1 MCESVSR
8 QLGLSE
14 RQTLQSTHSL
24 GQPLWGPG
32 LPDLLTAAETAS
44 LRQLYDLLAAVGAL
58 TPLRTAFGS
67 FICLDGERIVQD
79 REHDDRMIERLLDY
93 KAKIDGIVTD
103 AFKADGDLRQTQKEA
118 FETFINKREN
128 KPAELIAKFL
138 DIRLRS
144 GNKTMSDDELEH
156 VLDEAL
162 ILFRYTHAKDM
173 FEEFYKRYF
182 AKRLLLNRSA
192 SSDAEQSMLLKLKE
206 ECGAAFTQKLETML
220 KDVSLSD
227 DMMKAY
233 DGQLAKEQAAVT
245 AAAAAEDGG
254 EAFDLHVNVLTQAHW
269 PTYPQVDVIIPPE
282 VCFKLRRCICKR
294 LTEGHADGCLGERFR
309 AFYEARFQGRKL
321 HWAHSLGTTALVAQ
335 FGRAGEKEL
344 HLSTFQTVV
353 LLLFNGLEPGARLGY
368 AAIRA
373 RTGLEDKELKRTL
386 QSLACGQ
393 IPTRV
398 LRKEPQ
404 GKDVDETDAFTVNEG
419 IKNDRKRIRVNM
431 IQLAETQEEQ
441 KSTVDRV
448 MFDRELV
455 LQASAVRILKAKKT
469 VKHAELLQDI
479 VAQIAARFTVDVAEI
494 KKTFETLID
503 KEYMERVEGQRGVYR
518 YLA

>member
-1 MCESVSR
+1 M
-8 QLGLSE
+8 
-14 RQTLQSTHSL
+14 
-24 GQPLWGPG
+24 
-32 LPDLLTAAETAS
+32 AA
-44 LRQLYDLLAAVGAL
+44 
-58 TPLRTAFGS
+58 
-67 FICLDGERIVQD
+67 
-79 REHDDRMIERLLDY
+79 
-93 KAKIDGIVTD
+93 
-103 AFKADGDLRQTQKEA
+103 
-118 FETFINKREN
+118 
-128 KPAELIAKFL
+128 
-138 DIRLRS
+138 
-144 GNKTMSDDELEH
+144 
-156 VLDEAL
+156 
-162 ILFRYTHAKDM
+162 
-173 FEEFYKRYF
+173 
-182 AKRLLLNRSA
+182 SA
-192 SSDAEQSMLLKLKE
+192 
-206 ECGAAFTQKLETML
+206 
-220 KDVSLSD
+220 
-227 DMMKAY
+227 
-233 DGQLAKEQAAVT
+233 
-245 AAAAAEDGG
+245 
-254 EAFDLHVNVLTQAHW
+254 
-269 PTYPQVDVIIPPE
+269 
-282 VCFKLRRCICKR
+282 
-294 LTEGHADGCLGERFR
+294 ERFR

-321 HWAHSLGTTALVAQ
+321 HWAHSLGTTALMAQ